1 MPTLGRLISSTG
13 YAPKMKNRYVAIK
26 NSEEE
31 RIDHTS
37 NWLGLA
43 VVESLALAIGVIES
57 CHILLIYIDQVIL
70 FYFNSCFNLCYT
82 KKVSIK

>member
-1 MPTLGRLISSTG
+1 
-13 YAPKMKNRYVAIK
+13 MKNRYAAIK
-26 NSEEE
+26 SSEEE

-57 CHILLIYIDQVIL
+57 CRKLLIYICKIIL
-70 FYFNSCFNLCYT
+70 LYLDF
-82 KKVSIK
+82 